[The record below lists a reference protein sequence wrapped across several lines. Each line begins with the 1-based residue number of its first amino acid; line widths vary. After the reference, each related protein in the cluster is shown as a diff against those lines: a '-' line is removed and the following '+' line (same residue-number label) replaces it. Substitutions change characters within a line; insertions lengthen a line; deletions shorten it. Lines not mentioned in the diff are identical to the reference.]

1 MSPLNI
7 GLTSMIG
14 VPTFKTIEARDEH
27 ADGWSSAFEL
37 FAEYPVN

>member
-7 GLTSMIG
+7 DLTSMIG

-27 ADGWSSAFEL
+27 ADGWSSGVRAL
-37 FAEYPVN
+37 AK